1 MAKDAE
7 LKLVLNTEEAIQQA
21 RKFAPEL
28 EKALDVKQAVPSAK
42 RYQEQLTK
50 AAKAKELI
58 DKSGNKNLT
67 KAFDASNL
75 ESYNNEL
82 KSIFETANKLDAVNK
97 KLEEKRAKTK
107 LGEGASDKS
116 LLSSFAGK
124 ISRADDKDA
133 AKAEYKE
140 VNDLLAQRN
149 ELTKQFNSQYAEQ
162 QARIKEIRGEV
173 VEVNNFE
180 KAHGNQVDKVNSG
193 YETMVQAAEKASDA
207 ETSTATSAKA
217 DAKATQDAVKATEN
231 LASAKAKAAE
241 VETTVTSE
249 EKKDTP
255 DAKPLGTE
263 KAVED
268 TTQSIEELADK
279 VNGVLNFDM
288 TNAGIAD
295 LVRHL
300 QQLNEVNKDIQ
311 KMGMPPELDEQFQQI
326 RQDSILTKNAISEW
340 DREFKRTAT
349 EAPEAMEQT
358 ASAAGRVKIIF
369 AQIGSAI
376 KSGLSS
382 ALSVARSV
390 ASGIGVAFKSIVSAI
405 NSASKLIRSALKNI
419 SKVFKSIKSA
429 AQSLAKGIRSA
440 FNGLGNA
447 IKGVR
452 SHFNRMAG
460 ENRGNFKH
468 MITNITKYV
477 LGFRSLFFLVRR
489 LRKYIG
495 EGIQN
500 MALFKG
506 GNNDVNKNITS
517 LITSL
522 TYLKNAWAT
531 AFSPILSFI
540 TPWLTALID
549 KLAAVGNAFSRFL
562 GSLFGISKVFQ
573 AVKTPA
579 KSYAK
584 TLDKAGGSA
593 GKAAK
598 KQKQLND
605 RLADFDDLH
614 VLGKD
619 NDPTKDGSGGGG
631 GSGDDD
637 KMDPNKM
644 FKLTNVA
651 DTIKKQLKD
660 MWSKANFTEVG
671 EKLRDKLLEALNKI
685 DWGKIQNTAY
695 KIGKSIATFLNG
707 ALADTALWEKIGS
720 TLAQGVNTLVRALWG
735 FLSNDK
741 VDWGGNLA
749 KLIVRFFNEVD
760 WGTIKN
766 SISVLGKKLVANINS
781 FFANIKSSGIKDK
794 IAGLTESITGLI
806 VTLVT
811 GINWKDVIDAFASFG
826 GAIVEGLS
834 QGLTQSDNSV
844 LQLIGTFIGS
854 IKKAISEGDAG
865 SLATAFLNFIS
876 GIFSALDIS
885 KILSNIGTFISGLV
899 GGIADAMGKSD
910 NPFIQSLSKW
920 LGSISTAFETGD
932 ASQFAVGFLQFITD
946 SLSNINWDTVIATV
960 ASIGEQLIN
969 GLISGLSSSDD
980 PFLQTLGSLIGTV
993 KDAITALLP
1002 VITQIITAVSPIISS
1017 ILPVIQAIMPG
1028 IATLISDIATL
1039 VLPLI
1044 TSVLQ
1049 VIMPIIQ
1056 QLVEAILPVLH
1067 NILVALQPAFDVL
1080 IQTVLPII
1088 ADLLNA
1094 IMPVI
1099 TSILG
1104 LVEAILV
1111 PIANLIAPLLQLISA
1126 ILGPL
1131 VDLLK
1136 PLFTTLSMV
1145 IDEVSA
1151 FLKPIVELLSPLT
1164 ELLTDC
1170 LSPLF
1175 DILSIIGE
1183 VIGVLVVPIMKIL
1196 SSAIQSVVIPIIK
1209 ALTTSLSAVG
1219 TVFKVIADGA
1229 KFMFGIMKDGFK
1241 ALWDFLKPL
1250 LNTMIGGIEKFA
1262 NGLINGI
1269 NAGIKALNKLSF
1281 DVPDWVP
1288 GIGGKKFGFNLKEV
1302 SKVSIPKLAQGAVIP
1317 PNNEFMAV
1325 LGDQSHGTN
1334 IEAPLDTIK
1343 QAVAEV
1349 MSNNGNAE
1357 VIQLLQ
1363 QLIAVVESKNLVIGD
1378 KEIGK
1383 ANARYANK
1391 QRIIR
1396 GTSF

>member
-42 RYQEQLTK
+42 KYQEQLTK

-75 ESYNNEL
+75 ESYNTEL
-82 KSIFETANKLDAVNK
+82 KDIFETANKLDAVNK

-124 ISRADDKDA
+124 ISRADDKNA

-140 VNDLLAQRN
+140 VNDLLAQRD

-162 QARIKEIRGEV
+162 EARIKEIKGEV
-173 VEVNNFE
+173 QQVNSFE
-180 KAHGNQVDKVNSG
+180 KVHGNQVDKVNSG

-231 LASAKAKAAE
+231 LASAKARAAE
-241 VETTVTSE
+241 AEATVTPE

-279 VNGVLNFDM
+279 INGVLNFDA
-288 TNAGIAD
+288 TNASIAD

-300 QQLNEVNKDIQ
+300 QQLNEVNKEIQ

-326 RQDSILTKNAISEW
+326 RQDSIITKNAISEW

-358 ASAAGRVKIIF
+358 VSAASRVKGVF
-369 AQIGSAI
+369 SAIGGAI

-390 ASGIGVAFKSIVSAI
+390 ASGIGVAFNGIVSAI

-419 SKVFKSIKSA
+419 SKVFRSIKSA
-429 AQSLAKGIRSA
+429 AQSLAKGIKSA

-460 ENRGNFKH
+460 ESRGNFKH

-489 LRKYIG
+489 IRKYIG

-549 KLAAVGNAFSRFL
+549 KLASVGNAFSRFL
-562 GSLFGISKVFQ
+562 GSLLGVSKVFQ

-631 GSGDDD
+631 GSGNNDD
-637 KMDPNKM
+637 MDPNKM
-644 FKLTNVA
+644 FRLTNVA
-651 DTIKKQLKD
+651 DTLKKQLKD
-660 MWSKANFTEVG
+660 MWSKANFTKVG
-671 EKLRDKLLEALNKI
+671 ENLRDKLLEALNKI
-685 DWGKIQNTAY
+685 DWSKIQNTAY

-707 ALADTALWEKIGS
+707 ALVDPALWKKIGS

-741 VDWGGNLA
+741 VDWGGNFA
-749 KLIVRFFNEVD
+749 KLIIQFFNGVD
-760 WGTIKN
+760 WGAIKN

-806 VTLVT
+806 VTLIT

-834 QGLTQSDNSV
+834 QGLTQSDSSV

-854 IKKAISEGDAG
+854 IKKAISEGDAS
-865 SLATAFLNFIS
+865 SLATAFLDFIS
-876 GIFSALDIS
+876 GAFSSIDITT
-885 KILSNIGTFISGLV
+885 ILSNIGTFISGIV
-899 GGIADAMGKSD
+899 SGIADAMGKSD

-932 ASQFAVGFLQFITD
+932 ASQFAVGFLQFITN

-960 ASIGEQLIN
+960 ASMGEQLIN

-993 KDAITALLP
+993 KDAITELLP

-1028 IATLISDIATL
+1028 IATLINDLATL
-1039 VLPLI
+1039 ILPVLSTI
-1044 TSVLQ
+1044 IQ
-1049 VIMPIIQ
+1049 AIMPYIQ
-1056 QLVEAILPVLH
+1056 QLIEAVLPVLH
-1067 NILVALQPAFDVL
+1067 NILVQLQPVF
-1080 IQTVLPII
+1080 QE
-1088 ADLLNA
+1088 
-1094 IMPVI
+1094 IMDKILPVI
-1099 TSILG
+1099 TSSLDILMPLISDIVTLLGDLVGPILG
-1104 LVEAILV
+1104 LLSPILES
-1111 PIANLIAPLLQLISA
+1111 ITSTIGPLLDI
-1126 ILGPL
+1126 
-1131 VDLLK
+1131 VR
-1136 PLFTTLSMV
+1136 
-1145 IDEVSA
+1145 
-1151 FLKPIVELLSPLT
+1151 PIVNIVRILLDLVISILSPII
-1164 ELLTDC
+1164 ELIEPILKIINDC
-1170 LSPLF
+1170 LSPIFALF
-1175 DILSIIGE
+1175 GLIGDMLE
-1183 VIGVLVVPIMKIL
+1183 AVIVPLLRLLASVIQAVVVPIL
-1196 SSAIQSVVIPIIK
+1196 
-1209 ALTTSLSAVG
+1209 
-1219 TVFKVIADGA
+1219 
-1229 KFMFGIMKDGFK
+1229 KF
-1241 ALWDFLKPL
+1241 LV
-1250 LNTMIGGIEKFA
+1250 
-1262 NGLINGI
+1262 
-1269 NAGIKALNKLSF
+1269 AGIKLVVDAFGNISTVVNFVIGLFKLGFQQLGDWFKGWVNGFLSGVAGWINGFIKVLNTGIRGINKLAI
-1281 DVPDWVP
+1281 DIPDWVP
-1288 GIGGKKFGFNLKEV
+1288 VVGGKKLGFNIKELNT
-1302 SKVSIPKLAQGAVIP
+1302 VSIPKLAQGAVIP

-1349 MSNNGNAE
+1349 IGNNGNAE
-1357 VIQLLQ
+1357 MIQLLQ

-1383 ANARYANK
+1383 ANARYTNK